1 MAFNRANTGLS
12 RETSVSYDHQRNHS
26 GGSYPYSQVA
36 APSPISQPY
45 GSLAASPV
53 TYGSRQS
60 LPDIH
65 DNLTQEDRERSL
77 SVSPKTRLPSQA
89 MMEPLEVTQSAREP
103 WNSQVTPAKRK
114 MTEESPDE
122 RRPRELDNRYTLH
135 DSPIHGYDDRSTYH
149 NQKQQPTLADGSI
162 MNGAISRPHVNEQQM
177 ESHGLPPG
185 ERHTQTNTTS
195 PVVTPG
201 ADSVHATREIS
212 RPGSRGQPSS
222 ASSSVTPSLQQ
233 PLTPRLQ
240 SNRETPTSQTTPTP
254 PASHNTVSAFA
265 PPAPPRM
272 TMHMHL
278 HSGIKQEAGS
288 STAAASPPEQP
299 SRKRP
304 RHDEPPIFARKASR
318 GNPLLPNKRPSA
330 PKSATVVKQDLLLKQ
345 EPIEAK
351 PPAALISSLI
361 AVKDVTNGNNGNA
374 VPSHDIPLP
383 KGQPEL
389 GDHGPLG
396 PWESSILGTVI
407 PYEDLTRTIS
417 DWLFQ
422 QVVAREDVGTGP
434 AGGGPGLGA
443 ILEIEAKIG
452 QIIDL
457 NRGERLRLPVLTE
470 CVISQSDPSIRTKF
484 ESSMT
489 EVCISQSQGLGHE
502 LISTCVPVP
511 TPHLERLPQQSPPQ
525 LPTHQINPHN
535 RRPAQTP
542 HPHVLRPHARMRR
555 QLRAQKLQLSHAP
568 PVRACPDQPAQPTTG
583 AHHDGPKI
591 RPRTGQ
597 DHQDARG
604 RHRNLQPAHALRLAR
619 QRQSGNEL

>member
-1 MAFNRANTGLS
+1 
-12 RETSVSYDHQRNHS
+12 
-26 GGSYPYSQVA
+26 
-36 APSPISQPY
+36 
-45 GSLAASPV
+45 
-53 TYGSRQS
+53 
-60 LPDIH
+60 
-65 DNLTQEDRERSL
+65 
-77 SVSPKTRLPSQA
+77 
-89 MMEPLEVTQSAREP
+89 MMEPLEVTQSVQEP

-114 MTEESPDE
+114 LTEELPDE
-122 RRPRELDNRYTLH
+122 RPPRELDNRYTVH
-135 DSPIHGYDDRSTYH
+135 DPTIHGYDDSSTYH
-149 NQKQQPTLADGSI
+149 NQKQQSTLADGSI
-162 MNGAISRPHVNEQQM
+162 MNGAMDRPHVNEQQVDL
-177 ESHGLPPG
+177 HGLPPG
-185 ERHTQTNTTS
+185 ERYTQTNATS

-201 ADSVHATREIS
+201 ADSVHATRETS

-240 SNRETPTSQTTPTP
+240 SNHQTRTSQPSPTP
-254 PASHNTVSAFA
+254 PASHNTASAFA

-272 TMHMHL
+272 TMHVNL
-278 HSGIKQEAGS
+278 RSNVKQEAGS
-288 STAAASPPEQP
+288 STAAANSPEQP

-330 PKSATVVKQDLLLKQ
+330 PKSATAVKQELLLKQ
-345 EPIEAK
+345 EPMEAK
-351 PPAALISSLI
+351 PPAALISSLT

-374 VPSHDIPLP
+374 VQGHDMPLP

-396 PWESSILGTVI
+396 PWESSILGSVI

-422 QVVAREDVGTGP
+422 QVVTRGDVDTGP

-489 EVCISQSQGLGHE
+489 ESQHRTLNGFLNKALLSSQPTKTTPTSAVPPKPRIPMSYVHTRECDASYELKSSSYHTLPPSVRALINQRHRPRVRITTDQKSGRELAKIIKMRVADIEIYSPRTLFDWRVSVSLEMNYDGDMRDLEETTEGGKKADRNKDRMSYKHLAYQIDLTQVTPAEATSKADKVHELEIEVSSAEVRRQGLLAQKGEISQYEE
-502 LISTCVPVP
+502 LIKGFVD
-511 TPHLERLPQQSPPQ
+511 
-525 LPTHQINPHN
+525 N
-535 RRPAQTP
+535 
-542 HPHVLRPHARMRR
+542 
-555 QLRAQKLQLSHAP
+555 
-568 PVRACPDQPAQPTTG
+568 VRV
-583 AHHDGPKI
+583 
-591 RPRTGQ
+591 
-597 DHQDARG
+597 
-604 RHRNLQPAHALRLAR
+604 LAR
-619 QRQSGNEL
+619 HCQ